1 MRWKDVLRAQL
12 GIFILPVTFFFF
24 LLLERFL
31 LSQARLAEYVKVRR
45 GTRWKT

>member
-12 GIFILPVTFFFF
+12 GIFILPVTFFFV
-24 LLLERFL
+24 LLERFL